1 MRIALDYTPALRQ
14 QAGVGRFT
22 RSLGTA
28 LIRQLDDDERLIL
41 WNTDSAVTRRRAAVR
56 ATGDQRVVRRRIPVP
71 ERWLTIAWHRLRL
84 PVPVE
89 RFIGDVDLVHAPDFV
104 APPSHAPAIVTIHD
118 LSYLVTPEFAY
129 PNLRRYL
136 SQAVPRTLARVNRIV
151 AVSRTTANDLYQ
163 HYHIDPDRIAVIPN
177 GVDSMFRPPDPDEAR
192 ETIARLGVREPYFLI
207 VGTIEPRKNHQALL
221 RAFEHVHAT
230 NPGVSVV
237 IAGTPGWLSEPI
249 MDAIGQ
255 HAQRLPVQHLR
266 NVDDAALP
274 ALYARSIALV
284 YPSWYEGFG
293 LPVVEAMACGTA
305 VITSDR
311 GATAE
316 VAGDGALLVSPDDTG
331 SIARAMAQVYGDPEL
346 RARLIERGI
355 DRAKRFSWDAAASA
369 YRRLYRDVAVTARRF
384 RANGTA

>member
-1 MRIALDYTPALRQ
+1 VTVTA
-14 QAGVGRFT
+14 AG
-22 RSLGTA
+22 
-28 LIRQLDDDERLIL
+28 
-41 WNTDSAVTRRRAAVR
+41 N
-56 ATGDQRVVRRRIPVP
+56 QRVVRRRILVP

-104 APPSHAPAIVTIHD
+104 APPSQAPAIVTIHD
-118 LSYLVTPEFAY
+118 LSYLITPDFAY

-151 AVSRTTANDLYQ
+151 AVSQTTASDLSK
-163 HYHIDPDRIAVIPN
+163 HYRIDPDRIAVIPN
-177 GVDSMFRPPDPDEAR
+177 GVDPMFRPPDPDKAR
-192 ETIARLGVREPYFLI
+192 QTVARHGVREPYFLI

-221 RAFEHVHAT
+221 QAFEQVHTA
-230 NPGVSVV
+230 NPDVSLV
-237 IAGTPGWLSEPI
+237 IAGSPGWLSEPI
-249 MDAIGQ
+249 MDSIWQ

-266 NVDDAALP
+266 DVDDAALP
-274 ALYARSIALV
+274 AFYARSIALI

-316 VAGDGALLVSPDDTG
+316 VAGDCALLISPDDTG

-346 RARLIERGI
+346 RARQI
-355 DRAKRFSWDAAASA
+355 DRGMDQSKQFSWDSAASA

-384 RANGTA
+384 QPNGTA